1 MLVYS
6 GFDIG
11 REKMDTRREINTHRS
26 VFKYDYSTVWSRK
39 PLPKNFLTYYNPR
52 VVVPPVAK
60 QKETHISVKEFVLH
74 LDPHRFLQIKFT

>member
-11 REKMDTRREINTHRS
+11 RKNMDTRRKINTHRS

-39 PLPKNFLTYYNPR
+39 PLPKNFLMYYNPR

-60 QKETHISVKEFVLH
+60 QKETHILCERVCPSPRPTRISA
-74 LDPHRFLQIKFT
+74 D